1 MPNNDITKQHIG
13 FSTRGTKKFLV
24 WRVALFTITVLLVC
38 GMVFVS
44 CNSNETMIRE
54 KVTVGIS
61 KSFLSIPVYIA
72 QKQGFFSDEGL
83 DVTVKEYSSG
93 KMATKAL
100 FAGEVDMST
109 IADMPVVFNSFKRND
124 FCIFAT
130 FTYSYPFVKIIARK
144 DVGIKTGADLKDRKV
159 GVNRGTSSHFF
170 LEVFLI
176 HNLLSSSDVEMINI
190 KTVDLPLALKNNEVD
205 AISVW
210 QPYSQKAKQLLG
222 DNAIELPASEINRT
236 TFSFAT
242 MKNFS
247 KEHPDILERFL
258 RALDKADAF
267 TKNDREKAQEII
279 AGRFSLDRN
288 TVRAAWDD
296 FVFGIFLDQ
305 SLLAGWDE
313 IARWAITNK
322 FVDKKKIPNYL
333 NYICSDAL
341 RAVKPES
348 ITIIG
353 KIQ

>member
-1 MPNNDITKQHIG
+1 MTNNDKANKRFEIYTQEKMMAAYLAKSLIII
-13 FSTRGTKKFLV
+13 
-24 WRVALFTITVLLVC
+24 AAILVC
-38 GMVFVS
+38 GLVFVS
-44 CNSNETMIRE
+44 CKSDKMRSRE
-54 KVTVGIS
+54 KITVGVS

-93 KMATKAL
+93 KVATKAL
-100 FAGEVDMST
+100 FAGEVDIST
-109 IADMPVVFNSFKRND
+109 VADMPVVFNSFKRND

-130 FTYSYPFVKIIARK
+130 FTYSYPFVKIIVRK
-144 DVGIKTGADLKDRKV
+144 DMGIKTGANLKGRKV

-176 HNLLSSSDVEMINI
+176 HNRLSASDVEMINI
-190 KTVDLPLALKNNEVD
+190 RTVDLPLALKNNEVD
-205 AISVW
+205 VISVW
-210 QPYSQKAKQLLG
+210 QPYTQKARQLLG
-222 DNAIELPASEINRT
+222 DNAIELPSSEIYRT

-242 MKNFS
+242 MKSFS
-247 KEHPDILERFL
+247 KEHPEMLERLL
-258 RALDKADAF
+258 RALDKAAVF
-267 TKNDREKAQEII
+267 TRKDREKAQEII
-279 AGRFSLDRN
+279 AGSFNLDRS

-322 FVDKKKIPNYL
+322 FIDKKKIPNYL
-333 NYICSDAL
+333 NYICPDAL
-341 RAVKPES
+341 GAVKPES

-353 KIQ
+353 KIR